1 MKVNSLLYAGNNLDT
16 AKNCWRVL
24 LPLSLS
30 RALLFKVN
38 GVFGHLSPLSGQVEI
53 HKPDRQIGRN
63 DRRPLAFGSLASA
76 CIRSFAHSGET
87 MKLRWRSLVRRSFAH
102 PRAVT
107 GTAQALG
114 RFAASLTT
122 HNVARSRHHAR
133 NYCGH
138 HGVRFPTH
146 NRGTCRRPALCSA
159 RATTRDRQLNADV
172 AHSRRLPPDRRR
184 ARNQRTV
191 PNQTGG

>member
-24 LPLSLS
+24 LALSLS
-30 RALLFKVN
+30 RALPFKVN
-38 GVFGHLSPLSGQVEI
+38 CLFGHLSPLSSQVEI

-114 RFAASLTT
+114 RFAASLATSC
-122 HNVARSRHHAR
+122 AQLLRSSWCSVS
-133 NYCGH
+133 YSQSGH
-138 HGVRFPTH
+138 MPPTRIVFGPSNH
-146 NRGTCRRPALCSA
+146 QAPATQC
-159 RATTRDRQLNADV
+159 
-172 AHSRRLPPDRRR
+172 
-184 ARNQRTV
+184 
-191 PNQTGG
+191 